1 MAFICLKIKKRT
13 LPVLYHFENGC
24 VRLEVRSRMI
34 CILESNVYINYKTES
49 LYGGQFTHYQSTQLI
64 KQHYLTTKF
73 PRSNWSWVSSLI
85 YQVCHTELLSLWK
98 AWPTVY
104 RSDPIWKGIS
114 KYCQCELEPIR
125 LITITVYSSRF
136 IVEYDLLAT
145 MKMNLVFRSSV
156 RQYCSSPRQK

>member
-1 MAFICLKIKKRT
+1 MAFICLKIKKRN

-24 VRLEVRSRMI
+24 IRLEVRSRMI
-34 CILESNVYINYKTES
+34 CILESNVYIKLQNRIS
-49 LYGGQFTHYQSTQLI
+49 LRWPIHSLSTQLI
-64 KQHYLTTKF
+64 KPHYLTTKF